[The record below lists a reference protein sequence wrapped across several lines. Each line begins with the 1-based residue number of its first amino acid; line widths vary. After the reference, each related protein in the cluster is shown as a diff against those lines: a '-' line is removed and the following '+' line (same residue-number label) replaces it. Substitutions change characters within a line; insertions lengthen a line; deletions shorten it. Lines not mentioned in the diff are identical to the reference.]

1 MINSS
6 VSTAVFDSLT
16 EELEVKGMLSL
27 RVAGACMDPLI
38 LDNSLL
44 HIIRSECCMVGDIL
58 VYSCPHQNKL
68 IVHRYLGR
76 VRGQGRWKYLLMP
89 DNAERPDILVDPKN
103 VLGKVCQIDNQHFDI
118 SLNQRV
124 SSSVRYI
131 CVVLKISVQKLARMF
146 SSQ

>member
-1 MINSS
+1 MNSS
-6 VSTAVFDSLT
+6 VRTAVFDSLK
-16 EELEVKGMLSL
+16 EELKIKGFLTL
-27 RVAGACMDPLI
+27 RVAGSCMEPLI
-38 LDNSLL
+38 VDNSVLQIT
-44 HIIRSECCMVGDIL
+44 HPESCFSGDIL
-58 VYSCPHQNKL
+58 VYSCPYQNKL

-76 VRGQGRWKYLLMP
+76 GRGQGRWKYLLMS

-103 VLGKVCQIDNQHFDI
+103 VLGKVCQIDNQHFAI

-146 SSQ
+146 SRQ